1 MTEVYFCFDTEDYTS
16 DKSSTSIMREANIL
30 HELGIRGDINL
41 VGYLARELVRNRRFD
56 VLDSLKNHSI
66 STHSLRHSYHPTIC
80 EYTDLEDYYAARAEL
95 ERQEAEGIGM
105 IKAATG
111 LDSLVGSCPP
121 GFSMSYVAMY
131 TYADW
136 GLPIFIG
143 SVNPM
148 PDGSGFYFCNG
159 FHTNYDIGLEEELYS
174 ENYSEE
180 ELLSRISSLK
190 RCFICHH
197 PHKAIYKQHWDRVNY
212 YQFNHHPMFE
222 WEEAEM
228 HTEEEIELFYARFRS
243 LAKAMKEDPRFS
255 LPALE
260 TLDEKVKSDI
270 YGRVV
275 TSDML
280 GAIRDSL
287 EIDFRWTD
295 APVSLS
301 VADCFFAA
309 RHFLFSNEPYTT
321 GRVHGF
327 LSEPVGITEDVTLS
341 ADEVRAAA
349 AKISPDDFIPS
360 KIAVGEKEI
369 GPADL
374 LFAMLEIATGAETV
388 TLRPR
393 KQNCSYEVVFHHIKN
408 MRMTGMWLHGP
419 DFKDEWLSDR
429 LRQQNWTLRPESD
442 K

>member
-16 DKSSTSIMREANIL
+16 DKSSTSIMREADML
-30 HELGIRGDINL
+30 HELGIRGNINL
-41 VGYLARELVRNRRFD
+41 VGYLARELIRNRRFD
-56 VLDSLKNHSI
+56 VLDSFKNHSI

-80 EYTDLEDYYAARAEL
+80 EYTDLGDYHAARAEL

-111 LDSLVGSCPP
+111 VDSLVASCPP

-174 ENYSEE
+174 ENYDQA
-180 ELLSRISSLK
+180 ELLDRISSLK
-190 RCFICHH
+190 RCFVCHH

-212 YQFNHHPMFE
+212 YQYNHHPMFE
-222 WEEAEM
+222 WEEPEKR
-228 HTEEEIELFYARFRS
+228 TDEEIEMFYARFRA
-243 LAKAMKEDPRFS
+243 LAEAVKADPRFS

-260 TLDEKVKSDI
+260 TLDEKIKSNI
-270 YGRVV
+270 FGRTV
-275 TSDML
+275 TRDML
-280 GAIRDSL
+280 GVIRNSL
-287 EIDFRWTD
+287 DADFKWLE

-309 RHFLFSNEPYTT
+309 RHFLFSNEPYKTD
-321 GRVHGF
+321 RVHGF
-327 LSEPVGITEDVTLS
+327 LSEPEGITEEVTLTAS
-341 ADEVRAAA
+341 EIRKAALA
-349 AKISPDDFIPS
+349 ITSDDFIPS
-360 KIAVGEKEI
+360 SIAVGDKMI
-369 GPADL
+369 GPADM
-374 LFAMLEIATGAETV
+374 LFAMLDTALGAEAV

-393 KQNCSYEVVFHHIKN
+393 KQNCNYEVVFHHIKN
-408 MRMTGMWLHGP
+408 MKITGMWLHGP

-429 LRQQNWTLRPESD
+429 LRQQNWTLRPEAE
-442 K
+442 

>member
-16 DKSSTSIMREANIL
+16 DKSSTSIMREADML

-41 VGYLARELVRNRRFD
+41 VGYLARELVRNRRYD

-80 EYTDLEDYYAARAEL
+80 EYTDLEDYHSARAEL

-111 LDSLVGSCPP
+111 VDSIVASCPP

-174 ENYSEE
+174 ENYDQA
-180 ELLSRISSLK
+180 ELLDRISSLK
-190 RCFICHH
+190 RCFFCHH
-197 PHKAIYKQHWDRVNY
+197 PHMAIYKRHWDRVNY
-212 YQFNHHPMFE
+212 FEYNHHPMFE
-222 WEEAEM
+222 WDEPEKR
-228 HTEEEIELFYARFRS
+228 TDEEIEMFYARFRS
-243 LAKAMKEDPRFS
+243 LAEAVKADPRFS

-260 TLDEKVKSDI
+260 SLDEKVKSDI
-270 YGRVV
+270 FGRTV
-275 TSDML
+275 TRDML
-280 GAIRDSL
+280 GAIKNCL
-287 EIDFRWTD
+287 EADFKWLES
-295 APVSLS
+295 PVSLS

-309 RHFLFSNEPYTT
+309 RHFLFSNEPYKT

-327 LSEPVGITEDVTLS
+327 LSEPEGITEEVTLT
-341 ADEVRAAA
+341 ADEIRKAAFA
-349 AKISPDDFIPS
+349 ITPDDFIPS
-360 KIAVGEKEI
+360 SIAVGDKMI
-369 GPADL
+369 GPADML
-374 LFAMLEIATGAETV
+374 YAMLDTALGAEVV

-393 KQNCSYEVVFHHIKN
+393 KQNCNYEVVFHHIKN
-408 MRMTGMWLHGP
+408 MKITGMWLHGP

-429 LRQQNWTLRPESD
+429 LRQQNWTLRTEVE
-442 K
+442 